1 MIFAPWLTLF
11 PGRFNGKDETDADR
25 LERSSES
32 KDDQP
37 KTLKEW
43 LFESKA
49 VAMLGIN
56 AWLLYFLRVSLNLIL
71 TKAKIIVKIL
81 LKRAKNSLLISSTF
95 VDH

>member
-1 MIFAPWLTLF
+1 ML
-11 PGRFNGKDETDADR
+11 EEADVPR
-25 LERSSES
+25 RSLSI
-32 KDDQP
+32 
-37 KTLKEW
+37 
-43 LFESKA
+43 ESKA